1 MQNLSLQMTQTTT
14 LKSLADAAKKGDT
27 SADKPAS
34 AEPNT
39 SFQTM
44 LSKQVQENQI
54 EAKQASAK
62 QIQAKQAAAKQA
74 VNKPDNASNSQP
86 DTVDTSE
93 QIEHD
98 PKSKTLRTAKKNV
111 DTKPEE
117 VAATDTNAIALA
129 TLMPVLAPEPVMNV
143 IPPASTPAT
152 SAPALTNADSQLAS
166 TLEAATPK
174 QQSLDTVLSNALS
187 QGKSAN
193 VPDMDAKA
201 VQDGTIALPDG
212 TMASEHERWL
222 DAMLPNVS
230 KQAAGDESAGAKLM
244 FNAVKDSASKEMV
257 MPASYQPAAQI
268 NTALSMQQAA
278 STNVIN
284 AYPGK
289 SGWDQAI
296 SQKVV
301 WMVGVGEQSAT
312 LTLNPPDLG
321 PLQVVIHV
329 HNDQADTTFLSDNAE
344 VRRALEDGMS
354 NLRDKMSEAGIQLG
368 QANVGTGAQ
377 SQQQFQ
383 QATQSQPGSQL
394 NNNTP
399 ALQEGKAGSTNTLV
413 RVANG
418 LVDTFA

>member
-14 LKSLADAAKKGDT
+14 LKSLADAANKGDA
-27 SADKPAS
+27 SADKPATT
-34 AEPNT
+34 EPNT

-54 EAKQASAK
+54 EAKQ
-62 QIQAKQAAAKQA
+62 IQAKQAAAKQA
-74 VNKPDNASNSQP
+74 VNKPDSASNSQP

-98 PKSKTLRTAKKNV
+98 PKSKTLRTAKKSV

>member
-1 MQNLSLQMTQTTT
+1 MTQTTT
-14 LKSLADAAKKGDT
+14 LKSLADAANKGDA

-34 AEPNT
+34 AESNS
-39 SFQTM
+39 SFQM
-44 LSKQVQENQI
+44 ILSKQVQENQI

-62 QIQAKQAAAKQA
+62 QIQAKQAAAKQV
-74 VNKPDNASNSQP
+74 VNKPDNASNSQA

-98 PKSKTLRTAKKNV
+98 PKSKPLRTVKKNA

-117 VAATDTNAIALA
+117 VAATDINAIALA
-129 TLMPVLAPEPVMNV
+129 PTIPGLVPAPVVNV
-143 IPPASTPAT
+143 IPPVTTPAT
-152 SAPALTNADSQLAS
+152 SAPTLTNADSQLAS
-166 TLEAATPK
+166 TLDAATPK

-187 QGKSAN
+187 QGKSTN
-193 VPDMDAKA
+193 VLDMDAQA
-201 VQDGTIALPDG
+201 LQDGA
-212 TMASEHERWL
+212 MASEHERWL
-222 DAMLPNVS
+222 DAILPNVS
-230 KQAAGDESAGAKLM
+230 KQAAGDESASAKLM
-244 FNAVKDSASKEMV
+244 FNAVKDSASKEVV

-268 NTALSMQQAA
+268 NAALSMQPAA

-301 WMVGVGEQSAT
+301 WMVGAGEQSAT

-329 HNDQADTTFLSDNAE
+329 HNDLADTTFLSDNAE

-383 QATQSQPGSQL
+383 QAAQSQPGSPI

-399 ALQEGKAGSTNTLV
+399 ALQEGKAGSTDTLV